1 MTPNS
6 NLYLSTFENTVFEHK
21 YDFLQQSS
29 NFLFYIIN
37 LESSLSIFFP
47 NNYLSNNLID
57 KSYCPICLETIK
69 VKGIINCCT
78 HIYCFTC
85 IKKWSK
91 TKPICPICRRKIIS
105 IKNKTKYI

>member
-1 MTPNS
+1 MDIPCMTPNS

-57 KSYCPICLETIK
+57 KPYCPICLEIIK
-69 VKGIINCCT
+69 VKGNINCCT

-85 IKKWSK
+85 IKKWS
-91 TKPICPICRRKIIS
+91 
-105 IKNKTKYI
+105 